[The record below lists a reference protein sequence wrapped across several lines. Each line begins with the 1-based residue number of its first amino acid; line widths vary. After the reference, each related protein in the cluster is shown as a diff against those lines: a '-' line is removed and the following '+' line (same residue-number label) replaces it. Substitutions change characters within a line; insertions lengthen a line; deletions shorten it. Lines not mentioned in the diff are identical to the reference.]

1 MIDRKDRKPLRAYV
15 LGLSDAQLA
24 YVRDE
29 VAREEKRRRLA
40 VRERRRSARLKS
52 ADLPSVGTATGS

>member
-1 MIDRKDRKPLRAYV
+1 MIDRRDKKPLRAYV

-29 VAREEKRRRLA
+29 VAREEKRRRLQ
-40 VRERRRSARLKS
+40 VRERRAKKLSPFLALA
-52 ADLPSVGTATGS
+52 ADTEGDRC